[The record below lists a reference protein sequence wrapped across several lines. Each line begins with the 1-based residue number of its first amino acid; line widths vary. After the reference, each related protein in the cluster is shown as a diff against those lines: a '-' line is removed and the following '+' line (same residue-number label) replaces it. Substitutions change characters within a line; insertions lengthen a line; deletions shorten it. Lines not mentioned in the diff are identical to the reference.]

1 MVWKCSVC
9 GFMKGG
15 TEEPPKQCECGA
27 PAQKFSALS
36 DEDLKRIQLIDQT
49 NDIHMEIIN
58 LAMKITDLAKK
69 GIAIN
74 LDPACVAL
82 FKQVHAE
89 AWAIK
94 RRSKAELVS
103 HVKNGKWY

>member
-15 TEEPPKQCECGA
+15 TEEPPKHCECGA
-27 PAQKFSALS
+27 PAEKFSALS
-36 DEDLKRIQLIDQT
+36 DEELKRIQVIDQT
-49 NDIHMEIIN
+49 NDVHMEIIN

-69 GIAIN
+69 GMAIN
-74 LDPACVAL
+74 LDPSCVSL
-82 FKQVHAE
+82 FKQLHAE

-94 RRSKAELVS
+94 RRSKSELIA
-103 HVKNGKWY
+103 HVNGDKWY